1 MEDREDTLAQSP
13 QRLATNWLV
22 LCPQNRGRAAESG
35 RQHMENL
42 SLGTL
47 KPASP
52 SNFGYK
58 FPSSIASFHNVL
70 RVFDATQAAHELS
83 AYAHVRGMGPND

>member
-1 MEDREDTLAQSP
+1 
-13 QRLATNWLV
+13 
-22 LCPQNRGRAAESG
+22 
-35 RQHMENL
+35 L

-52 SNFGYK
+52 SYK
-58 FPSSIASFHNVL
+58 FPSSIASFLPRPHNVL
-70 RVFDATQAAHELS
+70 RVFDATQAALELS